1 MEEFQPLQ
9 YYWNLRVHDSEFLQL
24 RAISAAYAQFVW
36 VCLEKEGGGGYT
48 WVGRERKINLCGS
61 IVQIS
66 FCNSQNFK
74 VMFKIM
80 ESSLVKTKTN

>member
-36 VCLEKEGGGGYT
+36 VCLKRGGGEGGGGGGLYLS
-48 WVGRERKINLCGS
+48 WKREKN
-61 IVQIS
+61 Q
-66 FCNSQNFK
+66 
-74 VMFKIM
+74 
-80 ESSLVKTKTN
+80 SLVALFQYVSVILKT